1 MYENMNK
8 NEVPMENYEIL
19 LVDDDPFILQSI
31 GPALEKDGY
40 SVATA
45 ENGEKAIEMI
55 REKDFDL
62 VLTDLVMD
70 PIDGIGVLKKAKEA
84 NPETMVIIL
93 TGFGDLISAIE
104 ALRLNADDYL
114 LKPCEPEELSFRI
127 SNCLEKLQL
136 KRRIKV
142 YESILPLCCMCKSI
156 RDDTGKEIGS
166 GKWLPVEEFMLTKAK
181 IAISPTYCPECIKK
195 ELEHVAILKNIN
207 DNDNP

>member
-1 MYENMNK
+1 MVKYK
-8 NEVPMENYEIL
+8 IL

-31 GPALEKDGY
+31 AFALEQEEY
-40 SVATA
+40 HVATA
-45 ENGEKAIEMI
+45 ANGKKAIELL
-55 REKDFDL
+55 EENNFDL

-70 PIDGIGVLKKAKEA
+70 PIDGIGVLKSAKEK
-84 NPETMVIIL
+84 NPATMVIIL
-93 TGFGDLISAIE
+93 TGFGDLMSAVD
-104 ALRLNADDYL
+104 ALRLNVDDYL

-127 SNCLEKLQL
+127 SSCLEKLEL

-142 YESILPLCCMCKSI
+142 YETILPLCCMCKSI

-195 ELEHVAILKNIN
+195 ELEHVTILKNL
-207 DNDNP
+207 NDNP

>member
-1 MYENMNK
+1 MVKYK
-8 NEVPMENYEIL
+8 IL

-31 GPALEKDGY
+31 AFALEQEEY
-40 SVATA
+40 HVATA
-45 ENGEKAIEMI
+45 ANGKKAIELL
-55 REKDFDL
+55 EENNFDL

-70 PIDGIGVLKKAKEA
+70 PIDGIGVLKSAKEK
-84 NPETMVIIL
+84 NPATMVIIL
-93 TGFGDLISAIE
+93 TGFGDLMSAVD
-104 ALRLNADDYL
+104 ALRLNVDDYL

-127 SNCLEKLQL
+127 SSCLEKLEL

-142 YESILPLCCMCKSI
+142 YETILPLCCICKSI

-195 ELEHVAILKNIN
+195 ELEHVTILKNL
-207 DNDNP
+207 NDNP

>member
-1 MYENMNK
+1 
-8 NEVPMENYEIL
+8 MENYEIL

-40 SVATA
+40 TVATA
-45 ENGEKAIEMI
+45 ESGGKAIEMI
-55 REKDFDL
+55 SERNFDL

-70 PIDGIGVLKKAKEA
+70 PIDGIGVLKKAKETD
-84 NPETMVIIL
+84 PETMVIIL

-104 ALRLNADDYL
+104 ALRLDADDYL

-127 SNCLEKLQL
+127 SSCLEKLEL

-166 GKWLPVEEFMLTKAK
+166 GKWLPVEEFILTKAK

-195 ELEHVAILKNIN
+195 ELEHVTILKNL
-207 DNDNP
+207 NDNP

>member
-1 MYENMNK
+1 
-8 NEVPMENYEIL
+8 MENYEIL

-31 GPALEKDGY
+31 GLALEKDGY
-40 SVATA
+40 AVATA
-45 ENGEKAIEMI
+45 ENGEKAIELI

-104 ALRLNADDYL
+104 ALRLDADDYL
-114 LKPCEPEELSFRI
+114 MKPCEPEELSFRMT
-127 SNCLEKLQL
+127 NCLEKLQL

-195 ELEHVAILKNIN
+195 ELEHVIVLKDLN